1 VYEAADV
8 VREAADPDANII
20 FGAVI
25 DETLQDEIRITV
37 IATGFEEEGL
47 VSAETKE
54 ANKIEVKTQIKQKV
68 EEVNESPKEEVAATE
83 VEVKEEVP
91 AFTEED
97 LSIPTFLRRPRRS
110 N

>member
-1 VYEAADV
+1 M
-8 VREAADPDANII
+8 
-20 FGAVI
+20 
-25 DETLQDEIRITV
+25 
-37 IATGFEEEGL
+37 
-47 VSAETKE
+47 
-54 ANKIEVKTQIKQKV
+54 KTQIKQKV